1 MKLGEFYLN
10 CIEAGI
16 RADQRGKT
24 EIKRL
29 LGEEKKRFEKLEGI
43 EKELYDQERLRNP
56 YTDCRIL
63 HGDPKT
69 DVKRMMVGIDAH
81 SDELLL
87 ANELNR
93 LGRKVDLVLTHH
105 PAGHAV
111 KRLPEVLDIQAEQW
125 ISLGV
130 PGHVAD
136 SIVEEKKTWAL
147 RQFHVRNSDAPVD
160 VARIL
165 GIPFMATHTPA
176 DNHVAAYM
184 QKKVEAAKPRTV
196 KDLIDVILDV
206 PEYKHHAMLQAAPT
220 VVCGGKESRCGKVF
234 VDMTGGINAGKQ
246 FLPELSRRGVSTL
259 VVMHIPDESIDKA
272 KEERMNVVI
281 AGHIASD
288 TLGMNLL
295 LDNAMRG
302 KVDIID
308 CSGFTRVARK
318 AGK

>member
-1 MKLGEFYLN
+1 MKLGEFYAS

-16 RADQRGKT
+16 RADQRGRP

-29 LGEEKKRFEKLEGI
+29 LAEEKKKYGKLDGL
-43 EKELYDQERLRNP
+43 EKELFDVERLRNP

-63 HGDPKT
+63 HGAPKT
-69 DVKRMMVGIDAH
+69 EVKRMMVGIDAH

-87 ANELNR
+87 ANELTR
-93 LGRKVDLVLTHH
+93 SGKRIDMVLTHH

-111 KRLPEVLDIQAEQW
+111 KRLPEVMNIQAEQW

-130 PGHVAD
+130 PPHLAD
-136 SIVEEKKTWAL
+136 AIIDEKKTWAL

-165 GIPFMATHTPA
+165 DIPFMACHTPA
-176 DNHVAAYM
+176 DNWAASYM
-184 QKKVEAAKPRTV
+184 QKKINGSKPRTV
-196 KDLIDVILDV
+196 GDLIDVILSV
-206 PEYKHHAMLQAAPT
+206 PEYKHHAKLQAAPT
-220 VVCGGKESRCGKVF
+220 IVCGGKETRCGRVF

-246 FLPELSRRGVSTL
+246 FLPELSRQGISTL
-259 VVMHIPDESIDKA
+259 VVMHIPDDSVDRA
-272 KEERMNVVI
+272 REEKLNIVI

-295 LDNAMRG
+295 LDHALRG
-302 KVDIID
+302 KVEIVE
-308 CSGFTRVARK
+308 CSGFKRFPRK

>member
-16 RADQRGKT
+16 RVDQRGKT

-29 LGEEKKRFEKLEGI
+29 LGEEKKKHEKLEGL
-43 EKELYDQERLRNP
+43 EKELFDLERLRNP

-63 HGDPKT
+63 HGDAKT
-69 DVKRMMVGIDAH
+69 EIKRMMVGIDAH

-93 LGRKVDLVLTHH
+93 QGRKVDLVLTHH

-125 ISLGV
+125 ISMGV

-165 GIPFMATHTPA
+165 DIPFMATHTPA
-176 DNHVAAYM
+176 DNHVASYM
-184 QKKVEAAKPRTV
+184 QKKIDAEKPRTV
-196 KDLIDVILDV
+196 KNLVDVILEV
-206 PEYKHHAMLQAAPT
+206 PEYKHHASLQAGPT
-220 VVCGGKESRCGKVF
+220 VVCGGKENRCGKIF

-246 FLPELSRRGVSTL
+246 FLPELSRRGISTL
-259 VVMHIPDESIDKA
+259 VVMHIPDDSVDKA

-288 TLGMNLL
+288 SLGMNLL
-295 LDNAMRG
+295 LDNALRG
-302 KVDIID
+302 KVEIVD
-308 CSGFTRVARK
+308 CSGFKRFARK

>member
-10 CIEAGI
+10 CIEARI
-16 RADQRGKT
+16 RVDQRGKT

-29 LGEEKKRFEKLEGI
+29 LGEEKKKHEKLEGL
-43 EKELYDQERLRNP
+43 EKELFDLERLRNP

-63 HGDPKT
+63 HGDAKT
-69 DVKRMMVGIDAH
+69 EIKRMMVGIDAH

-93 LGRKVDLVLTHH
+93 QGRKVDLVLTHH

-125 ISLGV
+125 ISMGV

-176 DNHVAAYM
+176 DNHVASYM
-184 QKKVEAAKPRTV
+184 QKKIDAEKPRTV
-196 KDLIDVILDV
+196 KNLVDVILEV
-206 PEYKHHAMLQAAPT
+206 PEYKHHASLQAGPT
-220 VVCGGKESRCGKVF
+220 VVCGGKENRCGKIF

-246 FLPELSRRGVSTL
+246 FLPELSRRGISTL
-259 VVMHIPDESIDKA
+259 VVMHIPDDSVDKA

-288 TLGMNLL
+288 SLGMNLL
-295 LDNAMRG
+295 LDNALRG
-302 KVDIID
+302 KVEIVD
-308 CSGFTRVARK
+308 CSGFKRFARK

>member
-16 RADQRGKT
+16 RVDQRGKT

-29 LGEEKKRFEKLEGI
+29 LGEEKKKHEKLEGL
-43 EKELYDQERLRNP
+43 EKELFDLERLRNP

-63 HGDPKT
+63 HGDAKT
-69 DVKRMMVGIDAH
+69 EIKRMMVGIDAH

-93 LGRKVDLVLTHH
+93 QGRKVDLVLTHH

-125 ISLGV
+125 ISMGV

-176 DNHVAAYM
+176 DNHVASYM
-184 QKKVEAAKPRTV
+184 QKKIDAEKPRTV
-196 KDLIDVILDV
+196 KNLVDVILEV
-206 PEYKHHAMLQAAPT
+206 PEYKHHASLQAGPT
-220 VVCGGKESRCGKVF
+220 VVCGGKENRCGKIF

-246 FLPELSRRGVSTL
+246 FLPELSRRGISTL
-259 VVMHIPDESIDKA
+259 VVMHIPDDSVDKA

-288 TLGMNLL
+288 SLGMNLL
-295 LDNAMRG
+295 LDNALRG
-302 KVDIID
+302 KVEIVD
-308 CSGFTRVARK
+308 CSGFKRFARK

>member
-1 MKLGEFYLN
+1 
-10 CIEAGI
+10 
-16 RADQRGKT
+16 
-24 EIKRL
+24 
-29 LGEEKKRFEKLEGI
+29 
-43 EKELYDQERLRNP
+43 
-56 YTDCRIL
+56 
-63 HGDPKT
+63 
-69 DVKRMMVGIDAH
+69 MMVGIDAH